1 MTDTTRCPGCGATA
15 RVLERFVLESTD
27 EPLEHARTSCPRG
40 HHFVLGVE
48 ALTRSPLRPTSVGRT
63 RRIMLL
69 CSAFNGLTQRVWIE
83 LRAAGH
89 EVTVQR
95 SGDDDALRAELAA
108 VRPELVICPFL
119 RERVPDDVWRA
130 YPTIVIHPGPRG
142 DRGPSSLDWAIMG
155 GAPVWGVTALQAID
169 EMDAGPIWAS
179 RTFLLD
185 ADPPRKSDLYNGSV
199 TDAAV
204 ALVHEVVA
212 RFADPGFV
220 PEPLDYTRADVVGRL
235 RPAARQCDRDFS
247 WSEPTEHV
255 LRRIRA
261 ADGAPGVYTQLC
273 GVPVAVFDAHRAGV
287 DVGGPAPPGTI
298 VARRHGAVLVRTG
311 DGGVWIGQL
320 RSYADSDRVHKLPAT
335 MILADH
341 LGDVPEISGPGGYR
355 EIGYRRDGP
364 VGLLDFR
371 FYNGAMSTAQ
381 CRRLCAAL
389 RHATAQDTRVLLLR
403 GGQPFSNGLHLGV
416 IDAAPDPAA
425 EAWDNIVAIDDV
437 CAEIITCVDQLV
449 VCGLSGSAGAGGVML
464 ALGADQ
470 VLLRAGAVLN
480 PHYRTMG
487 LFGSEYWTYV
497 LPRRVGGQRAHS
509 LTTECL
515 PVGAAQAAR
524 IGLVD
529 QTLPG
534 SPGVFE
540 REVER
545 LAHHLADAGDYQ
557 RLLAHKRD
565 RRARDEQHKPLVAY
579 RRDELDQMR
588 ADILDDRSGFAA
600 LRRRFVRKQRAHA
613 IGELSTL
620 RARP

>member
-27 EPLEHARTSCPRG
+27 ETLEHARTSCPRG

-273 GVPVAVFDAHRAGV
+273 GVPVAVFDAHRAAGRRWWT
-287 DVGGPAPPGTI
+287 GTARHHRRPPP
-298 VARRHGAVLVRTG
+298 RRRPRPHRRRRCL
-311 DGGVWIGQL
+311 D
-320 RSYADSDRVHKLPAT
+320 RS
-335 MILADH
+335 
-341 LGDVPEISGPGGYR
+341 
-355 EIGYRRDGP
+355 
-364 VGLLDFR
+364 
-371 FYNGAMSTAQ
+371 
-381 CRRLCAAL
+381 AAL
-389 RHATAQDTRVLLLR
+389 LR
-403 GGQPFSNGLHLGV
+403 
-416 IDAAPDPAA
+416 
-425 EAWDNIVAIDDV
+425 
-437 CAEIITCVDQLV
+437 
-449 VCGLSGSAGAGGVML
+449 
-464 ALGADQ
+464 
-470 VLLRAGAVLN
+470 R
-480 PHYRTMG
+480 
-487 LFGSEYWTYV
+487 
-497 LPRRVGGQRAHS
+497 QR
-509 LTTECL
+509 
-515 PVGAAQAAR
+515 PGPQAAR
-524 IGLVD
+524 HDDPRRPPRRRPRD
-529 QTLPG
+529 QRTGRLPG
-534 SPGVFE
+534 DRLPPG
-540 REVER
+540 RAGRPAR
-545 LAHHLADAGDYQ
+545 LPLLQ
-557 RLLAHKRD
+557 RRDVHRPVPQAVRGPAARDRPGHARAAAARRAAVLQRPAPGRHRRGTGPGCGGVGQHRRD
-565 RRARDEQHKPLVAY
+565 RRRVRGDHH
-579 RRDELDQMR
+579 
-588 ADILDDRSGFAA
+588 
-600 LRRRFVRKQRAHA
+600 LRGPAGRVRTV
-613 IGELSTL
+613 G
-620 RARP
+620 